1 MQGELSEIDLRSIL
15 QLVELGQRTGQ
26 LLVETGGRCWFVF
39 FMNGQIVYAGDPEAG
54 LGRLR
59 SHLQRYGSTA
69 ALSESGSESGRS
81 NAPEYGQLWA
91 LIEQRA
97 LTPEQAREVLQSMVH
112 ETLFELLGVHQGH
125 FMFELGAPLT
135 PQLMTLEIA
144 PLVALVAKQIQ
155 EWKSFYPQLQS
166 PDQCP
171 IVTNP
176 EALGQ
181 ALPANT
187 VTTLL
192 HYANGQTS
200 LRQIAHSLNRDIL
213 TVARAIY
220 PCIQRGWLQL
230 APPDRPGTRS
240 GQSAAGPG
248 RLEAWQTSGPASSWP
263 QTPVQALPQIV
274 CIDDAAT
281 VRHSVAAMLEA
292 VGFQVTGIEDPVQAL
307 SQVFQIRPQLIL
319 CDIAMPVLDGYE
331 VCAMLRQ
338 STTFRPVPIIML
350 TGKDGFIDRVR
361 AQMVGATDYLAKPF
375 GAEELVMLVEKYLG
389 PGYTEWIE
397 AHTLLGD
404 AASENSALGD
414 SASEDPAFGD
424 AALGDTNWHADRPEA
439 IGPPGGR

>member
-26 LLVETGGRCWFVF
+26 LLVETSGRCWFIF
-39 FMNGQIVYAGDPEAG
+39 FMNGQILYAGDPEAG

-59 SHLQRYGSTA
+59 GHLKRYGSTA
-69 ALSESGSESGRS
+69 GLISEPSPDTS

-91 LIEQRA
+91 LIAQRA

-112 ETLFELLGVHQGH
+112 ETLFEMLDVHQGH
-125 FMFELGAPLT
+125 FIFELGAPLT
-135 PQLMTLEIA
+135 PQLMTLEIT

-155 EWKSFYPQLQS
+155 EWKSFYPHLQS

-171 IVTNP
+171 IVTNS
-176 EALGQ
+176 EALSQ
-181 ALPANT
+181 ALPPNT

-230 APPDRPGTRS
+230 APPVRPGGRS
-240 GQSAAGPG
+240 ARPVAGPG
-248 RLEAWQTSGPASSWP
+248 RLEAWQSSGPTSSWP
-263 QTPVQALPQIV
+263 QAVPLTLPKIV

-292 VGFQVTGIEDPVQAL
+292 QGFQVIGIEDPVQAL

-338 STTFRPVPIIML
+338 STAFRPIPIIML

-389 PGYTEWIE
+389 PGYSEWLE

-404 AASENSALGD
+404 SAVVG
-414 SASEDPAFGD
+414 S
-424 AALGDTNWHADRPEA
+424 DRP
-439 IGPPGGR
+439 IGPSGSR

>member
-26 LLVETGGRCWFVF
+26 LLVETSGRCWFVF
-39 FMNGQIVYAGDPEAG
+39 FMNGQILYAGDPEAG

-59 SHLQRYGSTA
+59 GHLKRYGSTA
-69 ALSESGSESGRS
+69 GLISEPSPDTS

-91 LIEQRA
+91 LIAQRA

-112 ETLFELLGVHQGH
+112 ETLFEMLGVHQGH
-125 FMFELGAPLT
+125 FIFELSAPLT
-135 PQLMTLEIA
+135 PQLMPLEIT

-155 EWKSFYPQLQS
+155 EWKSFYPHLQS

-171 IVTNP
+171 VVTNS
-176 EALGQ
+176 EALSQ
-181 ALPANT
+181 ALPPNT

-230 APPDRPGTRS
+230 APPVRS
-240 GQSAAGPG
+240 GGRSARSAAAPG
-248 RLEAWQTSGPASSWP
+248 RLEAWQSSGPTSSWP
-263 QTPVQALPQIV
+263 QAAPLTLPKIV

-292 VGFQVTGIEDPVQAL
+292 QGFQVIGIEDPVQAL
-307 SQVFQIRPQLIL
+307 SQVFQIQPQLIL

-338 STTFRPVPIIML
+338 STAFRPIPIIML

-389 PGYTEWIE
+389 PGYSEWLE

-404 AASENSALGD
+404 SAAVGS
-414 SASEDPAFGD
+414 
-424 AALGDTNWHADRPEA
+424 DRPEP
-439 IGPPGGR
+439 IGPSGLR